1 MICQLYWTEVDDLHT
16 ELFMDAD
23 DIMYFDLPD
32 SAFPLSVRRREDGD
46 RILLP
51 GMTHPKRLSRLFI
64 DEKVT
69 DDRTRP
75 IADNCHSAR

>member
-1 MICQLYWTEVDDLHT
+1 MICRFYWTEVDDSMQNYS
-16 ELFMDAD
+16 MDAD

-32 SAFPLSVRRREDGD
+32 SAFPLSVRKREDGD

-51 GMTHPKRLSRLFI
+51 GMNHPKRLSRLFI

-69 DDRTRP
+69 DD
-75 IADNCHSAR
+75 